1 MPTNEERNWAMA
13 AHLGQVVAVFLTA
26 GTLSWLVPLLVWIL
40 KREESA
46 FVEEHAK
53 EALNF
58 QITLFIVAVCY
69 SAVAGL
75 MICVFFL
82 GVPMLILGGLAY
94 IAIVLVLGITASLA
108 ASRGE
113 HYRYPYTLRLIG

>member
-13 AHLGQVVAVFLTA
+13 SHLGQVAAIFLTA
-26 GTLSWLVPLLVWIL
+26 GTLAWLVPLLIWIM

-46 FVEEHAK
+46 FVEEHSK

-58 QITLFIVAVCY
+58 QISLLIITFCY
-69 SAVAGL
+69 SVISGL
-75 MICVFFL
+75 MVCVMGIGIL
-82 GVPMLILGGLAY
+82 MLIVGAIAY
-94 IAIVLVLGITASLA
+94 CVIVIVLGILAGLA

-113 HYRYPYTLRLIG
+113 QYRYPYTIRLLT